1 MDHKIKKIEETMLAA
16 YGLPVLSGAVADDD
30 GAAMAGGDGAEA
42 EDGGV
47 VVMAPPELP
56 HVADKGLAA
65 RIAWMSRTAQLDITE
80 MSAIMAGH
88 PIVAYISNDDQ
99 AAGIICTREWMRDN
113 WETYCRFGQ
122 CFWRSQQEICTEFN
136 SELRRVG
143 RNYGR

>member
-16 YGLPVLSGAVADDD
+16 YGLPVLSGAVAGDEAGIDE
-30 GAAMAGGDGAEA
+30 GAAAADG
-42 EDGGV
+42 GGV
-47 VVMAPPELP
+47 VVTGPVALP

-65 RIAWMSRTAQLDITE
+65 RIARMSRTAQLDITE

-113 WETYCRFGQ
+113 WDTYCRFGQ

-136 SELRRVG
+136 DELRRVG